1 MSRPIFVRQL
11 PNGWTEEVKI
21 SKAFRSG
28 REPSWRFRK
37 LVDPNGV
44 TREVWHE
51 VIARDGTILHQ
62 HQKPIVRR
70 RPP

>member
-1 MSRPIFVRQL
+1 MSRPDIVRQVA
-11 PNGWTEEVKI
+11 NGWTEEIKI
-21 SKAFRSG
+21 SKAFRPDGSQA
-28 REPSWRFRK
+28 RIRK

>member
-1 MSRPIFVRQL
+1 MSRPDIIRQL
-11 PNGWTEEVKI
+11 PKGWTEEIKI
-21 SKAFRSG
+21 SKALRLDGSQS
-28 REPSWRFRK
+28 RMRK
-37 LVDPNGV
+37 RVDPDGV

-51 VIARDGTILHQ
+51 VVTSDGTIIHQ

>member
-1 MSRPIFVRQL
+1 VSRPDIVRQL
-11 PNGWTEEVKI
+11 PNGWTEEIKI
-21 SKAFRSG
+21 SKAFRTDGSEA
-28 REPSWRFRK
+28 RIRK
-37 LVDPNGV
+37 LVDPNGA

-51 VIARDGTILHQ
+51 VVARDGTILHQ